1 MVAKTSTNASE
12 TQQQTAEETVS
23 EESLTV
29 SPEASDSENDDEFEY
44 DEPRCR
50 WKPASQSEDDC
61 GEGLSC
67 PPCN

>member
-12 TQQQTAEETVS
+12 TQPHTPEETVS
-23 EESLTV
+23 EESLAV
-29 SPEASDSENDDEFEY
+29 SREASDLEHDDEFEY

-50 WKPASQSEDDC
+50 WKPASQSADNC

-67 PPCN
+67 PPCS

>member
-12 TQQQTAEETVS
+12 TQPQTAEETVS
-23 EESLTV
+23 EESLAV
-29 SPEASDSENDDEFEY
+29 SPEACDLENDDELEY

-50 WKPASQSEDDC
+50 WKPASQSEGDC
-61 GEGLSC
+61 GEGLFC